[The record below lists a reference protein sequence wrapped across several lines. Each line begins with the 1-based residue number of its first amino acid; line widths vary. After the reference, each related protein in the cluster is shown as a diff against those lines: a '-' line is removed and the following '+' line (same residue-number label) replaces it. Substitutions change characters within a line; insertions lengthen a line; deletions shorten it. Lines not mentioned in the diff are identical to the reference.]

1 MLFDIGLIILSSD
14 AILNQYIQLAC
25 LPIDKS
31 FDYPLV
37 DTLSYVIGWGR
48 LSQDGILSDVLN
60 NLLVKVYDSS
70 LCDAIQGT
78 IKLWDQQIC
87 AGE

>member
-1 MLFDIGLIILSSD
+1 MLYDIGLIILSTD

-31 FDYPLV
+31 IDYPQV
-37 DTLSYVIGWGR
+37 NTLSYVIGWGR

-60 NLLVKVYDSS
+60 NLLVKIHESH
-70 LCDAIQGT
+70 LCDAILGT
-78 IKLWDQQIC
+78 IKLWNTQIC
-87 AGE
+87 AGI